1 MKAKLLDLISRFLCR
16 FVNKQDFFVTTGNTI
31 LSPKQNPNRN
41 FYDIDNLADYQE
53 ICRKYNFTV
62 TDADVKDR
70 FDQKHHLCV
79 ITEEDHYGCWGW
91 YTTTTADFAVTEIA
105 CSSPV
110 PENTTILFHYHTNE
124 NHRRKGYY
132 FELLKNVVIS
142 SKKEYAIIYAYDTN
156 IASSSA
162 IKKAGFQHIGRM
174 NHKTFIPFSQMIS
187 VYNAEDKHK

>member
-1 MKAKLLDLISRFLCR
+1 MKAKLLDLICRFLCR
-16 FVNKQDFFVTTGNTI
+16 FVNKQDFFVATGNTI
-31 LSPKQNPNRN
+31 LPPKQNPNRN

-62 TDADVKDR
+62 TEADVKDR
-70 FDQKHHLCV
+70 FDKKQHLCV

-110 PENTTILFHYHTNE
+110 PENTTILFHYYTNE

-162 IKKAGFQHIGRM
+162 IKKAGFQYIGRM